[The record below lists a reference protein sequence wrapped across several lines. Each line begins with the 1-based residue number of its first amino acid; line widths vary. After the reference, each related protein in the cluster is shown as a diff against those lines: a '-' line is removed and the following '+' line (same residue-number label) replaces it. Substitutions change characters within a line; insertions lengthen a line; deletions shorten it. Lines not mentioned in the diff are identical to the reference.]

1 MSNDELTVLSD
12 DLDHHILSKFSRNRI
27 YAEFEQFSQS
37 LLKDISQ
44 VPHEELSE
52 LKTKLR
58 NTCDKY
64 SQSHASYKYEKIFEQ
79 LSNNRHVCI
88 IKKDKGWG
96 VIEIQS
102 KCLELLKIT
111 KQFEERNSTV
121 HSLGKVYGTSE
132 LHKLPINGVVHDFL
146 IRPRV

>member
-12 DLDHHILSKFSRNRI
+12 DLDRHILSKFSRNRI

-64 SQSHASYKYEKIFEQ
+64 SQSHASYKYEKIIEQ

-88 IKKDKGWG
+88 IKKDKG
-96 VIEIQS
+96 
-102 KCLELLKIT
+102 
-111 KQFEERNSTV
+111 
-121 HSLGKVYGTSE
+121 
-132 LHKLPINGVVHDFL
+132 
-146 IRPRV
+146 